1 VSESVTESPH
11 LGDEEQEQAGRHA
24 ALSPLVM
31 HEIIRIEGEEETSRD
46 TDQLIWSGLAAGLS
60 MGFSFFVQALIRAR
74 LPDAPWAGL
83 IDPAGYMVGFVIVV
97 LGRQQL
103 FTESTLTAVLPVL
116 THRTIDSVWRT
127 LRVWGWVLAANILG
141 TWIFA
146 AMMRYGAPFD
156 QDIAPALESIAERT
170 VSAPFGRTFLDA
182 ILAGWLIALMVWLLP
197 SARSARILVVML
209 ITYVVA
215 LARLSHIIAGSAEAA
230 YAVLTGHADFLDYVW
245 KFWLP
250 TVMGNTIGG
259 VVLVGLLNHAPVSS
273 ALQDDGRPVRS
284 GGPDGRR
291 FTEKRESRRARAGG

>member
-31 HEIIRIEGEEETSRD
+31 HEIIRHEGEEEAARETS
-46 TDQLIWSGLAAGLS
+46 QLIWSGLAAGLS
-60 MGFSFFVQALIRAR
+60 MGFSFLAQALIRAR
-74 LPDAPWAGL
+74 LPDAPWARL
-83 IDPAGYMVGFVIVV
+83 VDPLGYTVGFVIVV

-116 THRTIDSVWRT
+116 THRTFESARRT
-127 LRVWGWVLAANILG
+127 LRVWVWVLGANILG
-141 TWIFA
+141 TWMFA

-156 QDIAPALESIAERT
+156 ADVAPALESIAERT
-170 VSAPFGRTFLDA
+170 VAAPFGRTFLEA
-182 ILAGWLIALMVWLLP
+182 VLAGWMIALMVWLLP

-215 LARLSHIIAGSAEAA
+215 MARFSHIIAGSGEAA
-230 YAVLTGHADFLDYVW
+230 YAVLTGHASLSDYVW

-250 TVMGNTIGG
+250 TVTGNTIGG
-259 VVLVGLLNHAPVSS
+259 VVLVGLLNHAPVSL
-273 ALQDDGRPVRS
+273 ALQDGARARS
-284 GGPDGRR
+284 GG
-291 FTEKRESRRARAGG
+291 